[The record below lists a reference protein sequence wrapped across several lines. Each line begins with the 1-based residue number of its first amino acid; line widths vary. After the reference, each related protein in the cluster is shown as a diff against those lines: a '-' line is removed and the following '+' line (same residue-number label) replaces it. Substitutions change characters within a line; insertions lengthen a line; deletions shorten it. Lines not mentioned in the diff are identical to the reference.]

1 MKQLCTSIATVHAST
16 RIFLL
21 LVSVD
26 FAHGFELKS
35 KQREGFEELLQKK
48 FNIDTLSAEN
58 GRVGAF
64 LQKEVGKLSKS
75 LGCLES
81 EVRNFRDSY
90 AKSKER
96 NYSPS
101 YNHTLAS

>member
-21 LVSVD
+21 LASVD
-26 FAHGFELKS
+26 FAHGLEFKS
-35 KQREGFEELLQKK
+35 KQREEFEELLQKN

-64 LQKEVGKLSKS
+64 LQKEVGELSKS
-75 LGCLES
+75 LGRLES
-81 EVRNFRDSY
+81 EVRKFRESY
-90 AKSKER
+90 VKTEEQNS
-96 NYSPS
+96 SPATIT
-101 YNHTLAS
+101 H